1 MFKRFFS
8 KKDKEVVPDKPIGF
22 GYKNKWIAVKSSS
35 KEEVA
40 KFLNLRKV
48 KESNWE
54 NGIKYGYE
62 KGIFISPE
70 INEWILVLGIDVSDL
85 ETEETKDFLKRAS
98 KEFGECQIFLTHR
111 VVEYHFWGLARNGEI
126 KRLYSYV
133 GESGENMIIN
143 GEPTEIERNF
153 NLVDSFS
160 DESKEDEYWERE
172 DIEIPDEET
181 VMKIAENWSV
191 NPTKIGE
198 YQNIGGVGLIG
209 N

>member
-1 MFKRFFS
+1 MFKKFFS
-8 KKDKEVVPDKPIGF
+8 KKDKEVIPDKPIGF
-22 GYKNKWIAVKSSS
+22 GYKNKWIAVKSCS

-40 KFLNLRKV
+40 KFLNLKKV

-62 KGIFISPE
+62 KGIFITPE
-70 INEWILVLGIDVSDL
+70 INGWILVLGIDISDL
-85 ETEETKDFLKRAS
+85 ETEETKDILKKTS

-111 VVEYHFWGLARNGEI
+111 IVEYHFWGLARNGKIE
-126 KRLYSYV
+126 RLYSYV
-133 GESGENMIIN
+133 GESGENMIID
-143 GEPTEIERNF
+143 GEPTEIERNY

-160 DESKEDEYWERE
+160 DEAKEDRYWERE

-181 VMKIAENWSV
+181 VMKIAENWSI
-191 NPTKIGE
+191 NPSKIGE
-198 YQNIGGVGLIG
+198 YQNIGGIGLIG